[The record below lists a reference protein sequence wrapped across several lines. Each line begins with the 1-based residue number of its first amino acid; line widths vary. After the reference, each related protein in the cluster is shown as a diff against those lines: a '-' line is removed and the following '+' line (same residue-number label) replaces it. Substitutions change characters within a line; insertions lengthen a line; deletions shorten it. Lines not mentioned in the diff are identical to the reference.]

1 MLVFFAVRNHHFA
14 YFERLR
20 AGVDVPAMVVRHK
33 RAWWPA
39 IERLP
44 PDARGRVAAIAR
56 LKLREIAQARPDYRL
71 PGLAASLLLG
81 LLLIAS
87 HYRVRCYLRL
97 FRRIQPAWL
106 ALWSGVMWN
115 QSLAIEA
122 ARLVGSRFIFLE
134 NGLLP
139 DTTTADPAGVNF
151 ANSMPRH
158 AAFYRA
164 LPAAAP
170 VSHAALVPR
179 SARAGKTSAAPVQL
193 PARYVFVPFQVDVDR
208 QVLLYSPWIAHMRQL
223 YDVLCAVADALPPGM
238 MFVVK
243 EHPSSAKDYGA
254 LHALH
259 PDRILF
265 ANANDTQQLIE
276 NAQAVI
282 TINSTVGIE
291 ALLFGKPVITLGQA
305 FYNVDGL
312 VDHADDAAALR
323 RWVARCDQLSVNADL
338 VRRFLGFLRDVY
350 SVPGNWKTPD
360 ETHVHAMTARLRDI
374 MAGEF
379 QRRCSGG
386 AS

>member
-1 MLVFFAVRNHHFA
+1 MLVFFAVRNHHLA

-20 AGVDVPAMVVRHK
+20 AGLDAPAMVVRHK

-39 IERLP
+39 FERLP
-44 PDARGRVAAIAR
+44 SHARERVAAIAR

-71 PGLAASLLLG
+71 PGFAATVLLG
-81 LLLIAS
+81 LLLIAG
-87 HYRVRCYLRL
+87 HYRARCYLRL
-97 FRRIQPAWL
+97 FRRTQPTWL

-122 ARLVGSRFIFLE
+122 AHVVGSRFIYLE

-139 DTTTADPAGVNF
+139 GTTTADPAGVNF
-151 ANSMPRH
+151 ANSMPRD

-164 LPAAAP
+164 LPAP
-170 VSHAALVPR
+170 PHSRVALVPR
-179 SARAGKTSAAPVQL
+179 AARAGKVSAAPVKL

-223 YDVLCAVADALPPGM
+223 YDVLSEVADALPADM

-243 EHPSSAKDYGA
+243 EHPSSAKDYHF
-254 LHALH
+254 LHARR
-259 PDRILF
+259 PDRVLF

-282 TINSTVGIE
+282 TLNSTVGIE

-312 VDHADDAAALR
+312 VDHADDVAALR
-323 RWVARCDQLSVNADL
+323 QWVARCDTLSVDADL
-338 VRRFLGFLRDVY
+338 AQRFLGFLRDVY
-350 SVPGNWKTPD
+350 SVPGSWKTPD
-360 ETHVHAMTARLRDI
+360 EAHVHAMAARLRDI
-374 MAGEF
+374 LTGDF
-379 QRRCSGG
+379 QRRLGGG
-386 AS
+386 AP